1 MALVVVGLVQ
11 GLVFFPVLLSLVGPV
26 AEVVGVEHDDR
37 ISPPSPEPTFKRG
50 ATHPAWLRVSKAPR
64 TPRSSR
70 FQSPGQGLTASLT
83 TITEEPS
90 WHSSVQSI
98 VVQPEIVMTTTSES
112 SPDPPRVTKVT
123 ATAKLKVELHAPTPI
138 KTKSRRRESRDST
151 SSDGS
156 DKT

>member
-11 GLVFFPVLLSLVGPV
+11 GLVFFPVLLSLVGPA
-26 AEVVGVEHDDR
+26 AEVIGVEHDDR
-37 ISPPSPEPTFKRG
+37 ISAPSPQPTFKRS
-50 ATHPAWLRVSKAPR
+50 AAHPAGLRVSKAPR
-64 TPRSSR
+64 TPRTCR
-70 FQSPGQGLTASLT
+70 FHQGPSQGLTASLT

-98 VVQPEIVMTTTSES
+98 VVQPELVVTTTSDS

-123 ATAKLKVELHAPTPI
+123 ATAKLKVELHAPT

>member
-1 MALVVVGLVQ
+1 MLIALVAVGLLQ
-11 GLVFFPVLLSLVGPV
+11 GLVLFPVLLSLVGPA
-26 AEVVGVEHDDR
+26 AEVVGVEHADR
-37 ISPPSPEPTFKRG
+37 ISTPSPEPVVRRG
-50 ATHPAWLRVSKAPR
+50 GVSGGGVRVSKAPPRPR
-64 TPRSSR
+64 TCRLHQGP
-70 FQSPGQGLTASLT
+70 GLTASLT

-98 VVQPEIVMTTTSES
+98 VVQPELVVTTTSDS

-123 ATAKLKVELHAPTPI
+123 ATAKLKVELHAPS
-138 KTKSRRRESRDST
+138 KNKSRRRESRDST